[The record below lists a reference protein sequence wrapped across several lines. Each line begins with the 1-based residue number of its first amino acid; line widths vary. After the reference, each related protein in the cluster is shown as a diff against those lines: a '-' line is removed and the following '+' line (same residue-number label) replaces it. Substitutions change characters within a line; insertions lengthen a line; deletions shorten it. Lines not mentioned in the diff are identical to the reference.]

1 MNGVAGA
8 LPIRANVGA
17 TLRFVRENWRFAA
30 LVAGLGAGAATLI
43 AALGLAA
50 HQLALLTVIAS
61 GFVQALVYAAFVA
74 AALYGAGGV
83 RARLLGD
90 GLRVWAAM
98 AVIGFFLFIVFFV
111 LSIPAMIALIAGPL
125 APYLPDLQSAGE
137 DQAAVLAVMTHFAEA
152 NPGALLIT
160 MVFFG
165 AVWLLLTSRLYLAA
179 PASIDAKRILT
190 FETWSWTKGVMLRIA
205 AARVMLLLPANV
217 LAGALGY
224 LFGRLLGVDA
234 FAPELAARGSGSAFL
249 AYVFVAHFVSFGLY
263 SSLEAGLSSF
273 MYRGLR
279 PAPVN

>member
-1 MNGVAGA
+1 MIRTGTA

-17 TLRFVRENWRFAA
+17 ALRFGRENLRFVA
-30 LVAGLGAGAATLI
+30 LGAGVGAGAATLV

-50 HQLALLTVIAS
+50 PPLALLTVIAS
-61 GFVQALVYAAFVA
+61 GFVQALVYAAFVS

-111 LSIPAMIALIAGPL
+111 LSIPAMMALNAGPL

-137 DQAAVLAVMTHFAEA
+137 DQAAVLAVMTRFAEA
-152 NPGALLIT
+152 NPGALLLT

-165 AVWLLLTSRLYLAA
+165 VIWLLLTSRLYLAA

-190 FETWSWTKGVMLRIA
+190 FETWSWTKGAMVRIA
-205 AARVMLLLPANV
+205 AARLMLLLPANV

-234 FAPELAARGSGSAFL
+234 FAPELAARGHGAAFL

-273 MYRGLR
+273 IYRGLR
-279 PAPVN
+279 PAPAN